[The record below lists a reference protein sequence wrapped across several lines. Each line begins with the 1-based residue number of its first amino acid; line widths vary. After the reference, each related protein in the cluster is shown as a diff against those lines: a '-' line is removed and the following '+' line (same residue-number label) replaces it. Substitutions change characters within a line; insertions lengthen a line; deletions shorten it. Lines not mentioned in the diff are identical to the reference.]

1 MATSPSFANVP
12 RIGLAQVSVANA
24 NRDGTTGTYVDV
36 ITGGTN
42 GTKISEI
49 VTEATVTTTAGM
61 VRLFITDGT
70 TTRMFD
76 EIAIAAATVSAT
88 VRANRVSTLY
98 ANLILPNAS
107 WRILASTEQG
117 QAINIFALGAD
128 L

>member
-1 MATSPSFANVP
+1 
-12 RIGLAQVSVANA
+12 
-24 NRDGTTGTYVDV
+24 
-36 ITGGTN
+36 
-42 GTKISEI
+42 
-49 VTEATVTTTAGM
+49 
-61 VRLFITDGT
+61 
-70 TTRMFD
+70 MFD